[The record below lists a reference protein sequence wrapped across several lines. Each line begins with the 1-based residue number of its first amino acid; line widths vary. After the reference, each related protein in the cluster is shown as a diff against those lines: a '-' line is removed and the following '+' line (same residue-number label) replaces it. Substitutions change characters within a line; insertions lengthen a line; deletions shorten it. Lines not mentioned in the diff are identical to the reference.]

1 MQFSPKQYDNTPLHL
16 AADAGQ
22 LGVVK
27 LLVEYGANPLMQNK
41 VKFDLQFQHK
51 KFIKACR

>member
-51 KFIKACR
+51 KFIKACW